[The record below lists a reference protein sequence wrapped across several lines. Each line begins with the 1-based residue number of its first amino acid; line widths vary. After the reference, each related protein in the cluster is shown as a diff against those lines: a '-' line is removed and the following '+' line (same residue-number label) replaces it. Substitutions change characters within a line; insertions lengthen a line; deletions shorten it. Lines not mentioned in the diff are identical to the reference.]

1 MHNDGQITINE
12 LVKRV
17 KASEETKKNLPKRE
31 QISFELLMEKIE
43 QCEKL
48 MEEGLEYVKEN
59 RQEEWKKEVT
69 TSYTNEFLGEDM
81 KCALTI
87 MKGIE
92 RGLKTR
98 DALYLSEHHF
108 GIPAQRIIDLLYKY
122 SNKGEKFYKE
132 SSNLQRLA
140 YYKERAVFLDT
151 YTNPKKLVKKRD
163 V

>member
-1 MHNDGQITINE
+1 MHKDGQVTINE

-17 KASEETKKNLPKRE
+17 KASEETKKRLPKRE
-31 QISFELLMEKIE
+31 QISFDKLMERIE
-43 QCEKL
+43 ECKKL
-48 MEEGLEYVKEN
+48 MEEGLEFVKEN
-59 RQEEWKKEVT
+59 RQDDWKKEVAA
-69 TSYTNEFLGEDM
+69 SYTNEYLGEDM

-87 MKGIE
+87 MKGME
-92 RGLKTR
+92 KGLKTR

-108 GIPAQRIIDLLYKY
+108 GIPAQRTIDLLYKY
-122 SNKGEKFYKE
+122 SNEGEKFYKE

-140 YYKERAVFLDT
+140 YYKERAVFLES